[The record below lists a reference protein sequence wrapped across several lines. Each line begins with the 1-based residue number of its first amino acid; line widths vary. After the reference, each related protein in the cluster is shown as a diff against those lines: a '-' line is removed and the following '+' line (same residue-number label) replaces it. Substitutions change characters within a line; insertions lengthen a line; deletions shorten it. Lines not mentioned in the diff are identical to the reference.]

1 MKHFP
6 DKPSHPERICWGCER
21 LCSEKDLACGN
32 GTERTQHP
40 IELFGDDWRSWF
52 NEQLLESKAHG

>member
-6 DKPSHPERICWGCER
+6 EKPSHPERICWGCER
-21 LCSEKDLACGN
+21 LCSDKDLACGN

-52 NEQLLESKAHG
+52 NEQLLESKSHG